1 MNKFG
6 KLLKTICLFWCIAAV
21 GNAVIN
27 AMAGRRANVMVHALL
42 LGVGFVG
49 FMLGHWLSKRSTARK
64 VSAAQAWWWQA
75 DHGLRLAV
83 FLSASWI
90 VGSFLWQDSYD
101 RDYSLVLGPAG
112 FLLAMYLAYRL
123 FVAPR
128 SMSERWREEAADPE
142 PETTEREAATEEPQT
157 SSADRQR
164 AMDDLIKR
172 MNPK

>member
-6 KLLKTICLFWCIAAV
+6 KLLKSICLFWCIAAV

-27 AMAGRRANVMVHALL
+27 AMVGRRANVVMHALL
-42 LGVGFVG
+42 LAIGVVGFL
-49 FMLGHWLSKRSTARK
+49 LGHWLSKRSTARK
-64 VSAAQAWWWQA
+64 VSAAKARWWQA
-75 DHGLRLAV
+75 DYGFRLAV

-90 VGSFLWQDSYD
+90 SGSFLWQDSYE
-101 RDYSLVLGPAG
+101 RDYSVVLGPAV

-128 SMSERWREEAADPE
+128 PEGEKRYEEVADVEPEEAEEVLPI
-142 PETTEREAATEEPQT
+142 EEPQT
-157 SSADRQR
+157 SSADRER

-172 MNPK
+172 MKD